1 MDSYLALQ
9 WQYITA
15 MITAYYKIVAS
26 AGQKEAILESLRSFM
41 GPTEVKS
48 GCVRC
53 SLSQDVDEPDCII
66 YTEEWQTDA
75 DLANHVRSPRY
86 LQLLAIIDLSVS
98 EPEVK
103 FYTTTEIKGMEYIE
117 AIRLGK

>member
-1 MDSYLALQ
+1 
-9 WQYITA
+9 
-15 MITAYYKIVAS
+15 MITAYYKIVTS
-26 AGQKEAILESLRSFM
+26 AENKEVILEALHTFM
-41 GPTEVKS
+41 GPTEVKP

-53 SLSQDVDEPDCII
+53 SISQNVDEPSSII
-66 YTEEWQTDA
+66 YTEEWQAEA

-86 LQLLAIIDLSVS
+86 LQLLAIIDLSTC